1 MIKHHDQR
9 VGIFVDVQNLYYSAK
24 NLYQGRVNFEEL
36 KLRAVEERKLIRSIA
51 YVISADNS
59 DENKFFDVLGYMGY
73 EVRQKELQN
82 YWGGKSKGDWDVG
95 LTIDAVKM
103 ADKLDVVVLVT
114 GDGDYVPLVEYLQF
128 KGILVEVIAF
138 GRTASG
144 KLIEQCDGFLDLDHI
159 HDELLFIKQEAK
171 TDQ

>member
-24 NLYQGRVNFEEL
+24 NLYQGRVNFEALL
-36 KLRAVEERKLIRSIA
+36 KLAVKDRKLIRAIA

-73 EVRQKELQN
+73 EVRQKDLQS
-82 YWGGKSKGDWDVG
+82 YWGGKVKGDWDVG

-103 ADKLDVVVLVT
+103 ADKLDVAILIT
-114 GDGDYVPLVEYLQF
+114 GDGDYVPLVEFLQF
-128 KGILVEVIAF
+128 KGTLVEVVGF
-138 GRTASG
+138 GRTTSS
-144 KLIEQCDGFLDLDHI
+144 KLIEQCDDFTDLDRHQE
-159 HDELLFIKQEAK
+159 ELLFIKPE
-171 TDQ
+171 

>member
-9 VGIFVDVQNLYYSAK
+9 VGLFVDVQNLYYSAK

-36 KLRAVEERKLIRSIA
+36 MSLAVEDRKLIRAIA

-73 EVRQKELQN
+73 EVRQKDLQS
-82 YWGGKSKGDWDVG
+82 YWGGKVKGDWDVG

-103 ADKLDVVVLVT
+103 ADKLDVVVLIT

-128 KGILVEVIAF
+128 KGTLVEVMAF
-138 GRTASG
+138 GRTASS
-144 KLIEQCDGFLDLDHI
+144 KLIEQCNDFTDLDRHQ
-159 HDELLFIKQEAK
+159 ENLLFIKPE
-171 TDQ
+171 

>member
-1 MIKHHDQR
+1 MIKHQDQR

-24 NLYQGRVNFEEL
+24 NLYQGRVNFEALLEL
-36 KLRAVEERKLIRSIA
+36 TVNQRKLIRAIA

-73 EVRQKELQN
+73 EVRQKELQS
-82 YWGGKSKGDWDVG
+82 YWGGKVKGDWDVG

-103 ADKLDVVVLVT
+103 ADKLDVIILIT

-128 KGILVEVIAF
+128 KGTMVEVVGF
-138 GRTASG
+138 GRTASS
-144 KLIEQCDGFLDLDHI
+144 KLIDTCNRFTDLDRHQE
-159 HDELLFIKQEAK
+159 ELLFIKA
-171 TDQ
+171 DQP